1 MFSMDI
7 LVQKY
12 GGTSVANP
20 ERIKNVAQRV
30 VTAKNEGKSVVV
42 VVSAMGDST
51 DDLIELAAQINGEP
65 PAREMDMLLATGE
78 QVTIA
83 LLAMAIK
90 ALGHDVVSLT
100 GPQAGI
106 LTESFHGKARI
117 LDINTKRV
125 MKELEE
131 GKIVV
136 VAGFQGVCREGD
148 ITTLGRG
155 GSDTTAVALAAA
167 LKGNVCE
174 IYTDVDGVY
183 TTNPRLVPEASK
195 LKAICYEE
203 MLELASLGAQVLHPR
218 SVELGKSYG
227 VEIHVRS
234 SFNYNEGTV
243 VKEGNQLENKELVS
257 GVAYDINVAKIAL
270 IEIPDKPGI
279 SFKIFQAL
287 ADESID
293 VDIIVQSIG
302 RDGRIDISFTL
313 PRTDLRRAFDILQ
326 EKVIKQI
333 GGKEVVFDDGVAKLS
348 IVGAGMVSR
357 PGVAAKMFEALA
369 AEDINIE
376 MISTSEIKVSCIIK
390 DTDIEKGVKVVHKY
404 FSLDNK

>member
-30 VTAKNEGKSVVV
+30 SRARSEGKGVVV

-51 DDLIELAAQINGEP
+51 DDLIELAAQLNSDP
-65 PAREMDMLLATGE
+65 PSREMDMLLATGE

-90 ALGHDVVSLT
+90 ALGQDVVSLT

-117 LDINTKRV
+117 LDINTERI
-125 MKELEE
+125 MKELKA

-136 VAGFQGVCREGD
+136 VAGFQGICREGD

-167 LKGNVCE
+167 LEASVCE

-195 LKAICYEE
+195 LQTICYDE

-218 SVELGKSYG
+218 SVELGKNYG

-243 VKEGNQLENKELVS
+243 VKEGNQLENKQLVS
-257 GVAYDINVAKIAL
+257 GVAYDTNVAKIAL

-287 ADESID
+287 ADENID

-333 GGKEVVFDDGVAKLS
+333 GGKEVVFDDSVAKLS

-369 AEDINIE
+369 TEEINIE
-376 MISTSEIKVSCIIK
+376 MISTSEIKVSCIVK
-390 DTDIEKGVKVVHKY
+390 DKDIEKGVKVIHKY
-404 FSLDNK
+404 FELDKK

>member
-1 MFSMDI
+1 MDI

-20 ERIKNVAQRV
+20 ERIKNVAKRAIA
-30 VTAKNEGKSVVV
+30 AKEQGKSVVV

-51 DDLIELAAQINGEP
+51 DDLIELARQINPNP
-65 PAREMDMLLATGE
+65 PAREYDMLLATGE
-78 QVTIA
+78 QVSIS
-83 LLAMAIK
+83 LLAMAINSF
-90 ALGHDVVSLT
+90 GHEAVSLT

-106 LTESFHGKARI
+106 FTESFHGKARI
-117 LDINTKRV
+117 LNINTARV
-125 MKELEE
+125 MKELTE
-131 GKIVV
+131 GKIVI
-136 VAGFQGVCREGD
+136 VAGFQGICEAGD

-167 LKGNVCE
+167 LKSNICE

-195 LKAICYEE
+195 LKVISYDE

-218 SVELGKSYG
+218 SVELGKHYG
-227 VEIHVRS
+227 VQIHVRS
-234 SFNYNEGTV
+234 SFNTNEGTI
-243 VKEGNQLENKELVS
+243 VKECNELENKELVS
-257 GVAYDINVAKIAL
+257 GVAYDTNVAKIAL
-270 IEIPDKPGI
+270 LEILDEPGI
-279 SFKIFQAL
+279 SFRIFQAL
-287 ADESID
+287 ADENID

-302 RDGRIDISFTL
+302 RDGKIDISFTL
-313 PRTDLRRAFDILQ
+313 PRTDLEKAVKVLR
-326 EKVIKQI
+326 EKVLNEIS
-333 GGKEVVFDDGVAKLS
+333 GKDIVFDVNVAKLS

-369 AEDINIE
+369 QEKINIQ

-390 DTDIEKGVKVVHKY
+390 DEDIEKGVKSVHKH
-404 FSLDNK
+404 FQLEKK

>member
-30 VTAKNEGKSVVV
+30 IKTKNQGKSVVV

-51 DDLIELAAQINGEP
+51 DDLIELAAQLNSEP
-65 PAREMDMLLATGE
+65 PSREMDMLLATGE

-83 LLAMAIK
+83 LLAMAIRG
-90 ALGHDVVSLT
+90 LGQEVVSLT

-117 LDINTKRV
+117 LDINTERI
-125 MKELEE
+125 MKELKA

-167 LKGNVCE
+167 LKAGVCE

-195 LKAICYEE
+195 LQTICYDE

-218 SVELGKSYG
+218 SVELGKNYG

-243 VKEGNQLENKELVS
+243 VKEGNQLENKQLVS

-279 SFKIFQAL
+279 SFKIFQEL
-287 ADESID
+287 ANENID

-326 EKVIKQI
+326 ERVIKQI
-333 GGKEVVFDDGVAKLS
+333 GGKEVVFDDSVAKLS

-369 AEDINIE
+369 AEEINIE
-376 MISTSEIKVSCIIK
+376 MISTSEIKVSCIVK
-390 DTDIEKGVKVVHKY
+390 DKDIEKGVKVIHKY
-404 FSLDNK
+404 FELDKK

>member
-1 MFSMDI
+1 MNI

-30 VTAKNEGKSVVV
+30 VTAKKQGKSVVV

-51 DDLIELAAQINGEP
+51 DDLIDLASQLTDSP
-65 PAREMDMLLATGE
+65 PSREMDMLLTTGE
-78 QVTIA
+78 QVSIS
-83 LLAMAIK
+83 LLAMAIN
-90 ALGHDVVSLT
+90 ALGHEAVSLT
-100 GPQAGI
+100 GLQAGI
-106 LTESFHGKARI
+106 LTESFHGRARI
-117 LDINTKRV
+117 LDINTQRV
-125 MKELEE
+125 MKELEA
-131 GKIVV
+131 GKIVI

-167 LKGNVCE
+167 LNGNVCE

-195 LKAICYEE
+195 LKSICYDE

-218 SVELGKSYG
+218 SVELGKHYG

-234 SFNYNEGTV
+234 SFNLNEGTV
-243 VKEGNQLENKELVS
+243 VKEGKDLENKELVS
-257 GVAYDINVAKIAL
+257 GVAYDTNVAKIAL
-270 IEIPDKPGI
+270 IEVPDKPGI
-279 SFKIFQAL
+279 SFRIFQAL
-287 ADESID
+287 ADENID

-302 RDGRIDISFTL
+302 KDGKIDISFTL
-313 PRTDLRRAFDILQ
+313 PRTDLKKGVKVLE
-326 EKVIKQI
+326 EKVIEQI
-333 GGKEVVFDDGVAKLS
+333 GGKEVVSEDRLAKLS

-369 AEDINIE
+369 KENVNIE
-376 MISTSEIKVSCIIK
+376 MISTSEIKVSCVVREE
-390 DTDIEKGVKVVHKY
+390 DIEIGVKTVHQH
-404 FSLDNK
+404 FCLGNK